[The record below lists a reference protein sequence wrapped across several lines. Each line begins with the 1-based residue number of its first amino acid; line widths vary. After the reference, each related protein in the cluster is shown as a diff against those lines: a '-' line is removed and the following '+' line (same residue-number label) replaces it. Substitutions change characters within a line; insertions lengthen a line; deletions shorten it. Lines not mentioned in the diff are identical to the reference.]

1 LKKEDSEWEPVTKE
15 CHCTSYTV
23 KNLTPNSIYSFR
35 ISAINK
41 YGFSKSSKASD
52 PIKLFIDSLSNE
64 NNDEQ
69 IDRGIKFDKY
79 KYFIT
84 SINFYVFK
92 QISKKGL

>member
-1 LKKEDSEWEPVTKE
+1 MKKDDSEWELVTKE

-23 KNLTPNSIYSFR
+23 KNLTLNSIYSFR

-52 PIKLFIDSLSNE
+52 PIKFLIDSLPNE
-64 NNDEQ
+64 NNEQ
-69 IDRGIKFDKY
+69 FDRGIKFDKY
-79 KYFIT
+79 IYFMT
-84 SINFYVFK
+84 SINFYAFK